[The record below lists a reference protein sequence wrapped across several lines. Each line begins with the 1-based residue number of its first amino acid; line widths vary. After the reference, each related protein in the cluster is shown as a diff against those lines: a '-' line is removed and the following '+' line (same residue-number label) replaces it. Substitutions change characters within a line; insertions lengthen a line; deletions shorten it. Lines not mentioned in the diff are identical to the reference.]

1 MRRAGFT
8 AEPAATRPHPRVA
21 PPPGV
26 LPRTPFG
33 VADELTCYFDV
44 PAEPCTV
51 HIEVGVRG
59 RVDSEAL
66 RLAASGAL
74 AAHPRAMVRL
84 AAGGWWQH
92 RRHWEQTPLPDV
104 DPVAVTTWADEEE
117 LGRERARFL
126 GFSPPLDCSPPV
138 RILLAA
144 GPGEDRVILNGHH
157 AALDG
162 LSCLDLL
169 GSISQHYQQATGAGQ
184 AQAPVQPATR
194 PARPAWPAAPTPGE
208 PTPFE
213 PTHAG
218 PRTLA
223 ALPRPAARIVP
234 DLEGDDPERGGDRP
248 GYGFRLLVLPV
259 PAIARTRQQPHPT
272 VNDVLLTALIVA
284 IARWNASHGR
294 PGGQIRITMP
304 ISTRPHGVSGAVGN
318 LSRLAAITASVPA
331 DGQPLRPLLADVA
344 AQTRWAKDHAGPQV
358 DPVSHA
364 LALAPGPPA
373 VKGLMLRLALRTA
386 GPLLCD
392 TSLVSNLGSVADP
405 PRFGHE
411 PATGMWFSTYAHMPR
426 GLSVGAVT
434 IGGQLHL
441 CLRYRRALFGEP
453 AASDFANAYT
463 AALGDVTNDATAGV
477 RALPASDPPS
487 SEPDSD

>member
-8 AEPAATRPHPRVA
+8 AEPAATQPHA
-21 PPPGV
+21 PTGPG
-26 LPRTPFG
+26 PGPSARTPFG

-51 HIEVGVRG
+51 HIEVQVRG
-59 RVDSEAL
+59 HVDSGAL
-66 RLAASGAL
+66 RLAAAGAL
-74 AAHPRAMVRL
+74 AAHPRSVVRL
-84 AAGGWWQH
+84 AAGGWWRH
-92 RRHWEQTPLPDV
+92 RRYWEQTPLPDV
-104 DPVAVTTWADEEE
+104 DPVEVTTWADEEE
-117 LGRERARFL
+117 LGQERSRFL

-144 GPGEDRVILNGHH
+144 GPGEDRIILNGHH

-162 LSCLDLL
+162 MSCLELL
-169 GSISQHYQQATGAGQ
+169 GSISQHYQEAVGASP
-184 AQAPVQPATR
+184 AQARVPPARPPGR
-194 PARPAWPAAPTPGE
+194 PARPAAPTPAAPTPAA
-208 PTPFE
+208 PAA
-213 PTHAG
+213 AG
-218 PRTLA
+218 SRLLA

-234 DLEGDDPERGGDRP
+234 DRRGGDAERGGGRS

-259 PAIARTRQQPHPT
+259 PTIPRSGPEPHPT

-284 IARWNASHGR
+284 ITRWNARHGR

-304 ISTRPHGVSGAVGN
+304 INTRPHGVSGAVGN
-318 LSRLAAITASVPA
+318 LSRLAAITASAPA
-331 DGQPLRPLLADVA
+331 DGQRLRPLLADVA

-364 LALAPGPPA
+364 LAVAPGPPA

-405 PRFGHE
+405 PWFGHE

-434 IGGQLHL
+434 VDGQLHL

-453 AASDFANAYT
+453 AASDFASTYT
-463 AALGDVTNDATAGV
+463 AALGDVTQDATASV
-477 RALPASDPPS
+477 HALPPATP
-487 SEPDSD
+487 ELGA

>member
-8 AEPAATRPHPRVA
+8 AEPDATRQHPRIA
-21 PPPGV
+21 PPPGS

-51 HIEVGVRG
+51 HIEVQVREH
-59 RVDSEAL
+59 VDPDAL
-66 RLAASGAL
+66 RLAAAGAL
-74 AAHPRAMVRL
+74 AAHPRAIVRL
-84 AAGGWWQH
+84 AAAGWWQH
-92 RRHWEQTPLPDV
+92 RRYWEQTPMPDV
-104 DPVAVTTWADEEE
+104 EPVAVTTWADEEE

-144 GPGEDRVILNGHH
+144 GPGEDRIILNGHH

-162 LSCLDLL
+162 MSCLDLL
-169 GSISQHYQQATGAGQ
+169 GSISQHYQEAVGAGP
-184 AQAPVQPATR
+184 APVQVQPAPPPDR
-194 PARPAWPAAPTPGE
+194 PARQSAPAAAASIPAARAP
-208 PTPFE
+208 
-213 PTHAG
+213 AG
-218 PRTLA
+218 SRPLA

-234 DLEGDDPERGGDRP
+234 DLRGEGTQRGSDRS

-259 PAIARTRQQPHPT
+259 PAIPRSGQEPHPT

-284 IARWNASHGR
+284 IARWNASHAR

-304 ISTRPHGVSGAVGN
+304 INTRPHGVSGAVGN

-331 DGQPLRPLLADVA
+331 DGQGLRPLLADVA

-358 DPVSHA
+358 DPVSRT
-364 LALAPGPPA
+364 LAVAPCPPA
-373 VKGLMLRLALRTA
+373 IKALMLRLALRAA

-405 PRFGHE
+405 PRFGHA

-441 CLRYRRALFGEP
+441 CLRYRRALFAET

-463 AALGDVTNDATAGV
+463 AALGDVTQDATIGV
-477 RALPASDPPS
+477 RATLPVSPELGA
-487 SEPDSD
+487 

>member
-8 AEPAATRPHPRVA
+8 AEPAATRPHPRIA
-21 PPPGV
+21 PPPGA

-51 HIEVGVRG
+51 HIEV
-59 RVDSEAL
+59 RVGDHVDAGAL
-66 RLAASGAL
+66 RLAAARAL

-117 LGRERARFL
+117 LGRERTRFL

-162 LSCLDLL
+162 LSCLELL
-169 GSISQHYQQATGAGQ
+169 GSISQHYQEAVGAVLAR
-184 AQAPVQPATR
+184 AQVQPATSLAG
-194 PARPAWPAAPTPGE
+194 PARPAMPTP
-208 PTPFE
+208 
-213 PTHAG
+213 AG
-218 PRTLA
+218 SRPLA

-234 DLEGDDPERGGDRP
+234 DLRGEDAERGGDRS

-259 PAIARTRQQPHPT
+259 PAIPRTGPEPRPT
-272 VNDVLLTALIVA
+272 VNDLLLTALVVA

-304 ISTRPHGVSGAVGN
+304 INARPHGVSGAVGN
-318 LSRLAAITASVPA
+318 LSRLAAITASAPA
-331 DGQPLRPLLADVA
+331 DGQALRRLLADVA

-358 DPVSHA
+358 DPVSRA
-364 LALAPGPPA
+364 LAVAPGPPA

-405 PRFGHE
+405 PRFGPE

-453 AASDFANAYT
+453 AASDFANTYT
-463 AALGDVTNDATAGV
+463 AALGEVTNDAAASV
-477 RALPASDPPS
+477 RAQPASDPRARS
-487 SEPDSD
+487 LTVTDSDR